1 MKSTMKH
8 IFTVLLLL
16 LCVSCIS
23 DRKTRAILDQ
33 VEALIEENPAEA
45 YELVK
50 GIDDAAISSS
60 AVNARY
66 ALLYTKAEY
75 KNYIDAPTDSLISIA
90 ADYYER
96 HGSDEEKFY
105 SYLYQGCVNYG
116 INDFN
121 SNMKAVDVLLKACN
135 YFDAVDNYKD
145 VGLMYILLA
154 TLYGEQQASD
164 EEKCAK
170 KAYSAYL
177 KGGYMRHALNAL
189 GHISI
194 SKIHKE
200 EYDSCYIYADSMYNM
215 AIEVHDE
222 KYISH
227 AMLVKA
233 QCAVETDSIN
243 LAKLLYEQLKEGNTY
258 SFKSQDFSCLSIIYA
273 SCNDIIAAEDNLA
286 LAINNAKTFND
297 SIFYYA
303 SASKVYRY
311 LNNEVLIYAY
321 QDSVLFLENRMIST
335 GLQNTALS
343 TQKEHIEH
351 QLIIELFNN
360 RLRTFWF
367 ILILSVILI
376 VLIIVIVYVRQQK
389 ILAKLQAEKIHCLQ
403 KDLAQHKQKYN
414 DGLQTLSQSEV
425 VLRFHNSLSD
435 RHVTIHESDWNEL
448 YLLFCGY
455 LPSFETNL
463 RRVHDLTQIEW
474 RVCMLLK
481 LGFSSS
487 EIAKITNKSTTT
499 IPSIRSRLYKKF
511 FMIEGKA
518 SDWDVFIGSL

>member
-1 MKSTMKH
+1 MH

-23 DRKTRAILDQ
+23 DRETRAVLDQ
-33 VEALIEENPAEA
+33 VEGLIEENPAEA
-45 YELVK
+45 HELVK
-50 GIDDAAISSS
+50 GIDGAAISSS
-60 AVNARY
+60 SVKARY

-75 KNYIDAPTDSLISIA
+75 KNYIDATTDSLISIA

-96 HGSDEEKFY
+96 HGSDEERFY
-105 SYLYQGCVNYG
+105 AYLYQGCVNYG
-116 INDFN
+116 IKDFN
-121 SNMKAVDVLLKACN
+121 SNMKAVDVLLKASN
-135 YFDAVDNYKD
+135 YVDAVDNYKD
-145 VGLMYILLA
+145 VGLMYIQLA
-154 TLYGEQQASD
+154 TLYGELQVSD

-200 EYDSCYIYADSMYNM
+200 EYDSCYIYADSLYNM
-215 AIEVHDE
+215 AIEVQDE

-243 LAKLLYEQLKEGNTY
+243 LAKLLYGQLKEGNTY
-258 SFKSQDFSCLSIIYA
+258 IFKSQDFSRLSIIYA

-286 LAINNAKTFND
+286 LAINNAKSFND
-297 SIFYYA
+297 SAFYYA

-311 LNNEVLIYAY
+311 FNNDVLIYAY
-321 QDSVLFLENRMIST
+321 QDSVLLLENQMLST
-335 GLQNTALS
+335 GLQNTVLS

-351 QLIIELFNN
+351 QLIIELFKN

-367 ILILSVILI
+367 IHLLAVIVI
-376 VLIIVIVYVRQQK
+376 VLIIVIAYVRQQK
-389 ILAKLQAEKIHCLQ
+389 ILEKLQVEKINCLQ
-403 KDLAQHKQKYN
+403 TELAQHKHEYN
-414 DGLQTLSQSEV
+414 DGLQMLCQSKV
-425 VLRFHNSLSD
+425 VLRFYNSLSD
-435 RHVTIHESDWNEL
+435 RHVTVHEPDWNEL
-448 YLLFCGY
+448 YLLFCDY

-463 RRVHDLTQIEW
+463 KRVHNLSQIEW

-481 LGFSSS
+481 LGFTSS
-487 EIAKITNKSTTT
+487 EIAKITNKSSTA

-511 FMIEGKA
+511 FMTNGKA
-518 SDWDVFIGSL
+518 SDWDAFIASI